1 MQNFIDSYYEYWN
14 ALQPP
19 AYFEI
24 LLLGVI
30 FYAWMFCSLVLQIVL
45 HEGGHCIFGLLT
57 GYQLISFRIF
67 NITFLK
73 ESGSLRIKFYRMLG
87 SGGQC
92 LMKPPKYS
100 IKKNRFILY
109 MMGGVIVDAL
119 VFLFCVKM
127 ILSPLTIS
135 FTIRMLFVITSLF
148 AIGSMLVNGIPR
160 WRGMINNDGSLLY
173 YLLKEKQAV
182 RSGFI
187 QLDIIPEMQL
197 GATYK
202 DLPENIIRVPEDAD
216 LTNGLIAWHKT
227 LESYYY
233 MDKRQWDKALCCI
246 NELEEN
252 SQKYNKLLM

>member
-1 MQNFIDSYYEYWN
+1 
-14 ALQPP
+14 
-19 AYFEI
+19 
-24 LLLGVI
+24 
-30 FYAWMFCSLVLQIVL
+30 
-45 HEGGHCIFGLLT
+45 
-57 GYQLISFRIF
+57 
-67 NITFLK
+67 
-73 ESGSLRIKFYRMLG
+73 
-87 SGGQC
+87 
-92 LMKPPKYS
+92 MKPPKYS

-135 FTIRMLFVITSLF
+135 FTIQMLFVITSLF

-252 SQKYNKLLM
+252 SQKYNKLLKYTIQMEKMFIYIITGGSNTDIENLYMSTRKLLKNKNLDIHGVRVRMAYELYKNNSSEMKEKLREELDKRTKSYPYLGEALFCAGLIGEMIK